1 MLPADKIWQ
10 VVFRVWPGTQRLL
23 AWGDPALAAGYGRS
37 ASFAGADGIE
47 WMEPMTFKG
56 RHGPPCQQQ

>member
-1 MLPADKIWQ
+1 M
-10 VVFRVWPGTQRLL
+10 WPGTQRLL
-23 AWGDPALAAGYGRS
+23 AWADPALAAGNGRS

-56 RHGPPCQQQ
+56 RHGTGIRGGRLGYRDPSINGTA